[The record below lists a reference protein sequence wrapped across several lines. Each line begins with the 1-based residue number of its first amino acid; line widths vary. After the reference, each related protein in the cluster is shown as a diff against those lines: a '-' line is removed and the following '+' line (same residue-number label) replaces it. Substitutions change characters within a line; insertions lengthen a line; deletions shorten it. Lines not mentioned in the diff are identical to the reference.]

1 VTARIMLVEDDDDL
15 REALAE
21 VLATADLEVIEAHDG
36 QHALDLLRLATR
48 TPALI
53 VLDLMMPV
61 MDGET
66 FLEHQAAD
74 DELRRI
80 PVVVLTAQTRR
91 ARKLDCSV
99 AAVLEKPVFVPEL
112 LEEIRAVV
120 GS

>member
-1 VTARIMLVEDDDDL
+1 MLVEDDDDL

-36 QHALDLLRLATR
+36 QHALELLRHATR
-48 TPALI
+48 PPAVIL
-53 VLDLMMPV
+53 LDLMMPV

-66 FLEHQAAD
+66 FLEHRAAD
-74 DELRRI
+74 AELRRI

-91 ARKLDCSV
+91 GRKLGHPV
-99 AAVLEKPVFVPEL
+99 AAILEKPVFVPEL
-112 LEEIRAVV
+112 LDEIRAAV